1 MGWPNTEGCGFM
13 RAFRWC
19 SLLWP
24 GLPQLWFAGAW
35 SGLGMALGF
44 ALLVDLGLLTS
55 RVWTEVLSPEA
66 RGMLWLVV
74 AGIWLTAAIVSC
86 RWVARLRPN
95 SQPASGSADLF
106 ETARS
111 EYLRGHWFEAETA
124 LQRLLDINPLDREAR
139 LMLATLLR
147 AHRAFRRIRGTFGSP
162 QPDGRRRKMELG
174 NCPPKGANATT
185 NRGSG
190 RRSKSSRQR

>member
-1 MGWPNTEGCGFM
+1 M

-106 ETARS
+106 ETVRS

-147 AHRAFRRIRGTFGSP
+147 RTGRFAESEGHLDRLSRM
-162 QPDGRRRKMELG
+162 DGAEKWSLEIARQQ
-174 NCPPKGANATT
+174 GANSTT
-185 NRGSG
+185 NRGPG